1 MKQRISI
8 ALAVVLFASALF
20 ATSVALAD
28 GHRGVATPHAIA
40 LRLEPPY
47 VTVGSTAKIIA
58 TFTPGVDVE
67 SLLVS
72 IWLPPEV
79 RTDPDSAWI
88 NRWREKA
95 RKGEAIVVSTAAIF
109 PKPGRYPVGVSYW
122 HADTHGPWVLRANTI
137 GFYILVPGGIET
149 VKPKEELPYRS
160 RAPKG
165 VQNMPGGE
173 PLFCFPIKTKMNSAS
188 DSMVSRHPE
197 KVGNDSIVTAFETL
211 PSAGSKETATIV
223 IAEGNSLVQQPEGR
237 EPVVYSAGDTIVV
250 EWDSGDCYL
259 NGRIYQSR
267 RPSPPKNF
275 PVTQLKQMYG
285 KVPSVLDYV
294 RTHHGDET
302 VVWNEA
308 DRQWEKKKG
317 VLTREVARRY
327 MSALE
332 NGKTVDEAAAGAL
345 STLRA
350 NSLVDS
356 AWLSER
362 PRPPRSQTSI
372 IFVKWAGMWVNEI
385 LTLRPSMRLDWT
397 QQAGMTLDTFRGFV
411 SMLKTLE
418 RKGPVRIELRGGGV
432 VHMWGKEA
440 AKRSGKS

>member
-47 VTVGSTAKIIA
+47 VTAGSTAKIIA

-72 IWLPPEV
+72 IWLTPEV

-149 VKPKEELPYRS
+149 VKPQDELPYRFD

-173 PLFCFPIKTKMNSAS
+173 PLFCFPIKTKMNSAR

-197 KVGNDSIVTAFETL
+197 KVGKDSIVTAFETL
-211 PSAGSKETATIV
+211 PSAGNTVWAGYISIIATCDKIRAVIINENIINCNWSVVPASLGTVQELQDYRAKFTAGSVGGMGKLCAEAGGFIYVWTVEV
-223 IAEGNSLVQQPEGR
+223 IANYQ
-237 EPVVYSAGDTIVV
+237 
-250 EWDSGDCYL
+250 L
-259 NGRIYQSR
+259 NGTWLYKGRDGTEDLPWIGSVVRGVDPECWTGLTSGYCDSISSSGPAHRRAERRFPAPNASFLCYSTSSDSPQPFSPIRCPVHRERAIDSR
-267 RPSPPKNF
+267 S
-275 PVTQLKQMYG
+275 
-285 KVPSVLDYV
+285 
-294 RTHHGDET
+294 
-302 VVWNEA
+302 
-308 DRQWEKKKG
+308 
-317 VLTREVARRY
+317 
-327 MSALE
+327 
-332 NGKTVDEAAAGAL
+332 
-345 STLRA
+345 
-350 NSLVDS
+350 
-356 AWLSER
+356 
-362 PRPPRSQTSI
+362 
-372 IFVKWAGMWVNEI
+372 
-385 LTLRPSMRLDWT
+385 
-397 QQAGMTLDTFRGFV
+397 
-411 SMLKTLE
+411 
-418 RKGPVRIELRGGGV
+418 
-432 VHMWGKEA
+432 
-440 AKRSGKS
+440 